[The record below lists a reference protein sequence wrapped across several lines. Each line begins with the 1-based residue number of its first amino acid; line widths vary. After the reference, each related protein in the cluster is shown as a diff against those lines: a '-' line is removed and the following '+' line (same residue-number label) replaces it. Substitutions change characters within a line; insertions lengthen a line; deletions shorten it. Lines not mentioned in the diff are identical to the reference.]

1 MLFLFNILKILNK
14 MIKKFILENPIL
26 NYMKKFELTDKEKL
40 LIYGLVKYPEM
51 TDKELSDK
59 LNMKHS
65 TVTSIRLRLK
75 ENEYLRKLIL
85 PKLKNLGCEMLVVI
99 YTNFS
104 PLIPLLERIDITGKA
119 IEVFEEIFLSV
130 GEQDKG
136 FSLSL
141 SKDYATIGRI
151 NDIRTQTFGGR
162 GLLEEEYPNLIVFP
176 FEISKIYRF
185 FDFAPLL
192 SRSLNLEVE
201 LENQIENIDFGSSED
216 IVFSDTEKNAYCML
230 ISYPELSDSD
240 IGRELGVSRHTIS
253 RLRRKFEKSNLM
265 RKLTLPNFVKLGFEI
280 LTFYHIRFD
289 PRNPPNMEADE
300 AASLMSNSTVF
311 FASRRF
317 ESVMI
322 SIYKNYD
329 DYKTDMMNIMQLVKE
344 NQWIAEDPNIR
355 TYSLSTMV
363 FIKDFKFAPIAS
375 KLVGCDFWVK
385 KLLNI

>member
-1 MLFLFNILKILNK
+1 MR
-14 MIKKFILENPIL
+14 KKFIFENLIH
-26 NYMKKFELTDKEKL
+26 NYMKKFELTNKEKL
-40 LIYGLVKYPEM
+40 VIYGLVKYPEL
-51 TDKELSDK
+51 TDKELSEK

-65 TVTSIRLRLK
+65 TVTSIRHRLK

-104 PLIPLLERIDITGKA
+104 PLIPLLERIEITGKT

-141 SKDYATIGRI
+141 SRDYATIGRI

-162 GLLEEEYPNLIVFP
+162 GLLEEEYPNMVVFP

-192 SRSLNLEVE
+192 NNSFNLGVEPETEV
-201 LENQIENIDFGSSED
+201 ENIDFGGKEN
-216 IVFSDTEKNAYCML
+216 VTFSDTEKNAYCML
-230 ISYPELSDSD
+230 ISYPELFDND

-253 RLRRKFEKSNLM
+253 RLRRKFENTNLM
-265 RKLTLPNFVKLGFEI
+265 RRLTLPNFVKLGFEI
-280 LTFYHIRFD
+280 LVFYHIKFD
-289 PRNPPNMEADE
+289 PRNPPDMDDDE
-300 AASLMSNSTVF
+300 AASLMSDSTVF

-317 ESVMI
+317 EAVMI

-329 DYKTDMMNIMQLVKE
+329 DYKTDMMKIMQVLKE
-344 NQWIAEDPNIR
+344 NQLIAEDPMIR
-355 TYSLSTMV
+355 TYSLSTMA

-375 KLVGCDFWVK
+375 KIVGCDFWVK